1 MIRRL
6 INILLFSM
14 LCGVVSAD
22 VLRVPLEYA
31 TIQDAL
37 DVLSAN
43 DTVLVDSGVYV
54 EELYAP
60 DFSFVMMG
68 NVGDDASGAIRPI
81 IDPSGLSGPRG
92 RGCMVLQSGLARI
105 RNFVLRNGAAMYP
118 HMENDVGGISLGRAN
133 LTMSNCL
140 FDSVHYG
147 VIGYAS
153 ISEHTVRLDSCEFVN
168 SSCRCVQASTILAEA
183 CKFHSDTINWAQL
196 TFSSNS
202 IINNCSFSGGFR
214 GGNVLL
220 GSGWNIRISNCR
232 FSDFEFAP
240 ASTIVVLG
248 VGLSE
253 ITDNIF
259 FDFPNCQSVLGI
271 SNRCEYGPNIIRGN
285 RFENLNTPPDYSYL
299 TTTCLSVNDF
309 DDTVEC
315 DTTLIYD
322 NVFVDCHTGTGAS
335 GMSIRGRC
343 VVTHNRFERL
353 SSTNF
358 ASAVRIGE
366 SDYTFR
372 DNYFLGNDVAVS
384 PDGINFTVN
393 AEWNYWGHESGPYH
407 PLLNPM
413 GQGDAVADSVDFN
426 PWHQDTLFWTSVE
439 NERPV
444 VSSMWHLLT
453 LYPTPFNN
461 DFRMEIAGFT
471 RDDFTVKLY
480 DLLGREV
487 AMLHQG
493 SLAVGTIHFTAP
505 PTLSSGIYFV
515 KASDRIQTETMKVV
529 LLK

>member
-1 MIRRL
+1 
-6 INILLFSM
+6 
-14 LCGVVSAD
+14 
-22 VLRVPLEYA
+22 
-31 TIQDAL
+31 
-37 DVLSAN
+37 
-43 DTVLVDSGVYV
+43 
-54 EELYAP
+54 
-60 DFSFVMMG
+60 
-68 NVGDDASGAIRPI
+68 
-81 IDPSGLSGPRG
+81 
-92 RGCMVLQSGLARI
+92 
-105 RNFVLRNGAAMYP
+105 
-118 HMENDVGGISLGRAN
+118 
-133 LTMSNCL
+133 
-140 FDSVHYG
+140 
-147 VIGYAS
+147 
-153 ISEHTVRLDSCEFVN
+153 
-168 SSCRCVQASTILAEA
+168 
-183 CKFHSDTINWAQL
+183 
-196 TFSSNS
+196 
-202 IINNCSFSGGFR
+202 
-214 GGNVLL
+214 
-220 GSGWNIRISNCR
+220 
-232 FSDFEFAP
+232 
-240 ASTIVVLG
+240 
-248 VGLSE
+248 
-253 ITDNIF
+253 
-259 FDFPNCQSVLGI
+259 
-271 SNRCEYGPNIIRGN
+271 
-285 RFENLNTPPDYSYL
+285 
-299 TTTCLSVNDF
+299 
-309 DDTVEC
+309 
-315 DTTLIYD
+315 
-322 NVFVDCHTGTGAS
+322 
-335 GMSIRGRC
+335 MSIRGRC